1 MDNRLAP
8 YAALLL
14 RLGLGT
20 LFLAHGLTKLLVFTP
35 AGTASFFGKLGL
47 PPTLAYLVMLG
58 ELAGGLALV
67 LGVWTRWVALALTPI
82 LIGAIVTVHGANGWM
97 FANQGGGWEFI
108 AFWIV
113 GLVCQALL
121 GNGAHALVL
130 PVGRSTVGRSVAH
143 PAE

>member
-1 MDNRLAP
+1 MDNRTAP
-8 YAALLL
+8 YAALVL
-14 RLGLGT
+14 RLGLGA

-35 AGTASFFGKLGL
+35 AGTAAFFGKLGL

-58 ELAGGLALV
+58 ELAGGLAMV
-67 LGVWTRWVALALTPI
+67 PGVWTRWVAVALTPI

-97 FANQGGGWEFI
+97 FASPGGGWEFI

-121 GNGAHALVL
+121 GDGAFALALPFGHAAT
-130 PVGRSTVGRSVAH
+130 GRSAVR

>member
-1 MDNRLAP
+1 MDNRFVP

-14 RLGLGT
+14 RLGLGA

-35 AGTASFFGKLGL
+35 AGTAAFFGSLGL
-47 PPTLAYLVMLG
+47 PPALGYLVMLG
-58 ELAGGLALV
+58 EICGGLALV
-67 LGVWTRWVALALTPI
+67 LGLWTRWVALALTPI

-108 AFWIV
+108 ALWIV

-121 GNGAHALVL
+121 GDGAFALAL
-130 PVGRSTVGRSVAH
+130 PFGRPVAGRSAVHA
-143 PAE
+143 AE